1 MHGHGDAISPSRE
14 RNRVP
19 ARREQE
25 ATEPLPYGR
34 GSDRGRGSG
43 CLQNDLTIA
52 ATYEE
57 LLRKHGLDSLD
68 ALFAYTSGQRL
79 DKLGLDPWRER
90 WRLALRDGERERVF
104 YLKRFLHPPRAARRA
119 MRRSSTGAPSL
130 AGNEWAWIQRL
141 TADGIPCVEAVAYGE
156 EVRRGREVRSA
167 LLTAE
172 APGRSLERW
181 VREWG
186 EAERPMVR
194 RLVPATASLISRLH
208 GCGYI
213 HRDLYLSHVFFDPS
227 QPIERSLRL
236 IDLQRVIRPRCC
248 IRRWVVKDL
257 ASLNFSTPSS
267 LVSRSDRLRWL
278 RHYLKV
284 EKLDGAAR
292 WLVYRVIGKT
302 QRIARREQGR
312 G

>member
-1 MHGHGDAISPSRE
+1 MHGHGDAVSPSRDF
-14 RNRVP
+14 P
-19 ARREQE
+19 AARPGAPAE
-25 ATEPLPYGR
+25 A
-34 GSDRGRGSG
+34 RGSG
-43 CLQNDLTIA
+43 GSLGDLTIA
-52 ATYEE
+52 PGYETF
-57 LLRKHGLDSLD
+57 LHANGLDSLD

-79 DKLGLDPWRER
+79 DKPGLDPWRER
-90 WRLALRDGERERVF
+90 LRLTLRDGERERVF
-104 YLKRFLHPPRAARRA
+104 YLKRFFYPPRRAGRA
-119 MRRSSTGAPSL
+119 MRRSGAGAPSL

-156 EVRRGREVRSA
+156 EVRRGREARSA
-167 LLTAE
+167 ILTAE

-186 EAERPMVR
+186 EADRPMVR
-194 RLVPATASLISRLH
+194 RLVPATASLISGLH

-236 IDLQRVIRPRCC
+236 IDLQRVIQPQCC

-278 RHYLKV
+278 RLYLEV
-284 EKLDGAAR
+284 EKLDAAAR
-292 WLVYRVIGKT
+292 RLVYRVIGKT